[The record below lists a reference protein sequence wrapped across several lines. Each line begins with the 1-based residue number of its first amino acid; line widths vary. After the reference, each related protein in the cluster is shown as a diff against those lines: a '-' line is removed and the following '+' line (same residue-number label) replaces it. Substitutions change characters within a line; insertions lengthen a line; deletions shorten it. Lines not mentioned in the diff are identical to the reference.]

1 MTMDSGVRN
10 MLDERDRII
19 IEMLTRDARTP
30 FTEIAKVL
38 GISETAV
45 RKRVKALEEAGV
57 IKQYTAV
64 VDPSRL
70 GYNLVSLTG
79 IDTLP
84 EKIFEV
90 ANKLKEF
97 EFVRKVY
104 LTSGDHMIMAEVW
117 ARDGEDLSDIISN
130 RIGKIEGVVKVCPA
144 IILEKLK

>member
-1 MTMDSGVRN
+1 V
-10 MLDERDRII
+10 LDERDRII
-19 IEMLTRDARTP
+19 IDMLTKDARTP

-38 GISETAV
+38 GVSETAV

-57 IKQYTAV
+57 IKQYTIV
-64 VDPSRL
+64 VDPSKL

-90 ANKLKEF
+90 AQKLKNF
-97 EFVRKVY
+97 DFVKKVY
-104 LTSGDHMIMAEVW
+104 LTSGDHMIMTEIW
-117 ARDGEDLSDIISN
+117 ARNGEDLSDIISN
-130 RIGKIEGVVKVCPA
+130 KLGKVNGVTKVCPS

>member
-1 MTMDSGVRN
+1 
-10 MLDERDRII
+10 MLDERDKII
-19 IEMLTRDARTP
+19 IDMLTRDARTP

-57 IKQYTAV
+57 IRQYTIM
-64 VDPSRL
+64 VDPSKL

-79 IDTLP
+79 VDTLP

-97 EFVRKVY
+97 EFVRNVY
-104 LTSGDHMIMAEVW
+104 LTSGDHMIMAEIW
-117 ARDGEDLSDIISN
+117 AKDGEDLSDIISN
-130 RIGKIEGVVKVCPA
+130 KIGKLNGVTKVCPA

>member
-1 MTMDSGVRN
+1 

-19 IEMLTRDARTP
+19 IEMLTKDARTP

-57 IKQYTAV
+57 IKQYTVV
-64 VDPSRL
+64 VDPSKL

-79 IDTLP
+79 VDTLP
-84 EKIFEV
+84 EKIFDV
-90 ANKLKEF
+90 ASKLREF
-97 EFVRKVY
+97 EFVRSVY

-117 ARDGEDLSDIISN
+117 AKDGEDLSDIISN
-130 RIGKIEGVVKVCPA
+130 KIGKIEGVTKVCPA

>member
-1 MTMDSGVRN
+1 

-19 IEMLTRDARTP
+19 IDMLTKDARTP

-57 IKQYTAV
+57 IKQYTIV
-64 VDPSRL
+64 IDPSKL

-79 IDTLP
+79 IDTMP

-90 ANKLKEF
+90 AAKLKEF
-97 EFVRKVY
+97 DFVRNVY

-117 ARDGEDLSDIISN
+117 AKDGEDLSDIISN
-130 RIGKIEGVVKVCPA
+130 KIGKIEGVTKVCPA

>member
-1 MTMDSGVRN
+1 

-19 IEMLTRDARTP
+19 IEMLTKDARTP

-57 IKQYTAV
+57 IKQYTVV
-64 VDPSRL
+64 VDPSKL

-79 IDTLP
+79 VDTLP

-97 EFVRKVY
+97 DFVREVY
-104 LTSGDHMIMAEVW
+104 LTSGDHMIMTEVW
-117 ARDGEDLSDIISN
+117 AKDGEDLSDIISN
-130 RIGKIEGVVKVCPA
+130 KIGKMEGVTKVCPA

>member
-1 MTMDSGVRN
+1 

-19 IEMLTRDARTP
+19 IEMLTKDARTP

-57 IKQYTAV
+57 IRQYTVV
-64 VDPSRL
+64 VDPSKL

-79 IDTLP
+79 VDTLP
-84 EKIFEV
+84 EKIFDV
-90 ANKLKEF
+90 ASKLKEF
-97 EFVRKVY
+97 DFVRSVY
-104 LTSGDHMIMAEVW
+104 LTSGDHMIMTEVW
-117 ARDGEDLSDIISN
+117 AKDGEDLSDIISN
-130 RIGKIEGVVKVCPA
+130 KIGKIEGVTKVCPA

>member
-1 MTMDSGVRN
+1 

-19 IEMLTRDARTP
+19 IEMLTKDARTP

-57 IKQYTAV
+57 IKQYTVV
-64 VDPSRL
+64 VDPSKL

-79 IDTLP
+79 VDTLP
-84 EKIFEV
+84 EKIFDV
-90 ANKLKEF
+90 AEKLKEF
-97 EFVRKVY
+97 DFVREVY

-117 ARDGEDLSDIISN
+117 AKDGEDLSDIISN
-130 RIGKIEGVVKVCPA
+130 KIGRLDGVTKVCPA

>member
-1 MTMDSGVRN
+1 
-10 MLDERDRII
+10 MLDERDNII
-19 IEMLTRDARTP
+19 IEMLTKDARTP

-57 IKQYTAV
+57 IKQYTVV
-64 VDPSRL
+64 VDPSKL

-79 IDTLP
+79 VDTLP
-84 EKIFEV
+84 EKIFDV
-90 ANKLKEF
+90 ASKLKEF
-97 EFVRKVY
+97 NFVREVY

-130 RIGKIEGVVKVCPA
+130 KIGRLDGVTKVCPA

>member
-1 MTMDSGVRN
+1 

-19 IEMLTRDARTP
+19 IEMLTKDARTP

-57 IKQYTAV
+57 IRQYTVV
-64 VDPSRL
+64 VDPSKL

-79 IDTLP
+79 VDTLP

-90 ANKLKEF
+90 ASKLKQF
-97 EFVRKVY
+97 EFVRSVY
-104 LTSGDHMIMAEVW
+104 LTSGDHMIMTEVW
-117 ARDGEDLSDIISN
+117 AKDGEDLSDIISN
-130 RIGKIEGVVKVCPA
+130 KIGKIDGVTKVCPA

>member
-1 MTMDSGVRN
+1 

-19 IEMLTRDARTP
+19 IEMLTNDARTP

-57 IKQYTAV
+57 IKQYTIV
-64 VDPSRL
+64 IDPSRL

-79 IDTLP
+79 VDTLP
-84 EKIFEV
+84 EKIFDV
-90 ANKLKEF
+90 AAKLKDF
-97 EFVRKVY
+97 DFVRNVY

-130 RIGKIEGVVKVCPA
+130 KIGKIEGVTKVCPA

>member
-1 MTMDSGVRN
+1 

-19 IEMLTRDARTP
+19 IEMLTKDARTP

-57 IKQYTAV
+57 IKQYTIV
-64 VDPSRL
+64 IDPSKL

-90 ANKLKEF
+90 ASKLKEF
-97 EFVRKVY
+97 EFVRSVY

-117 ARDGEDLSDIISN
+117 AKDGNDLSDIISN
-130 RIGKIEGVVKVCPA
+130 KIGKIDGVTKVCPA
-144 IILEKLK
+144 IILERLK

>member
-1 MTMDSGVRN
+1 
-10 MLDERDRII
+10 MLDERDKII
-19 IEMLTRDARTP
+19 IDMLTRDARTP

-64 VDPSRL
+64 VDPSKL

-79 IDTLP
+79 VDTLP
-84 EKIFEV
+84 ERIFEV
-90 ANKLKEF
+90 ASKLKKF

-130 RIGKIEGVVKVCPA
+130 KIGRIEGVTKVCPA

>member
-1 MTMDSGVRN
+1 

-19 IEMLTRDARTP
+19 LDMLTKDARTP

-57 IKQYTAV
+57 IKQYTIV
-64 VDPSRL
+64 VDPAKL
-70 GYNLVSLTG
+70 GYNLVSITG
-79 IDTLP
+79 IDTKP

-90 ANKLKEF
+90 ASKLKEF
-97 EFVRKVY
+97 DFVRHVY

-117 ARDGEDLSDIISN
+117 AKDGEDLSDIISN
-130 RIGKIEGVVKVCPA
+130 KIGRINGVLKVCPA
-144 IILEKLK
+144 

>member
-1 MTMDSGVRN
+1 

-19 IEMLTRDARTP
+19 IEMLTKDARTP

-57 IKQYTAV
+57 IKQYTV
-64 VDPSRL
+64 VIDPSKL

-79 IDTLP
+79 VDTMP

-90 ANKLKEF
+90 AAKLKEF
-97 EFVRKVY
+97 DFVRSVY
-104 LTSGDHMIMAEVW
+104 LTSGDHMIMAEIW
-117 ARDGEDLSDIISN
+117 AKDGEDLSDIISN
-130 RIGKIEGVVKVCPA
+130 KIGKIEGVTKVCPA

>member
-1 MTMDSGVRN
+1 
-10 MLDERDRII
+10 MLDERDSII
-19 IEMLTRDARTP
+19 IDMLTKDARTP

-79 IDTLP
+79 VDTLP
-84 EKIFEV
+84 ERIFDV
-90 ANKLKEF
+90 ASKLKEF

-117 ARDGEDLSDIISN
+117 AKDGEDLSDIISN
-130 RIGKIEGVVKVCPA
+130 KIGRIDGVTKVCPA

>member
-1 MTMDSGVRN
+1 

-19 IEMLTRDARTP
+19 IEMLTKDARTP

-45 RKRVKALEEAGV
+45 RKRVKALEEAGG
-57 IKQYTAV
+57 IKQYTVV
-64 VDPSRL
+64 VDPSKL

-79 IDTLP
+79 VDTLP
-84 EKIFEV
+84 EKIFDV
-90 ANKLKEF
+90 ASKLREF
-97 EFVRKVY
+97 EFVRSVY

-117 ARDGEDLSDIISN
+117 AKDGEDLSDIISN
-130 RIGKIEGVVKVCPA
+130 KIGKIEGVTKVCPA

>member
-1 MTMDSGVRN
+1 
-10 MLDERDRII
+10 MLDERDKII
-19 IEMLTRDARTP
+19 IEMLTKDARTP

-45 RKRVKALEEAGV
+45 RKRVNALEKAGV
-57 IKQYTAV
+57 IRQYTIV
-64 VDPSRL
+64 VNPSKL

-79 IDTLP
+79 VDTLP

-90 ANKLKEF
+90 AEKLKEF
-97 EFVRKVY
+97 EFVKEVY

-117 ARDGEDLSDIISN
+117 AKDGEDLSDIISN
-130 RIGKIEGVVKVCPA
+130 RIGRIEGVTKVCPA